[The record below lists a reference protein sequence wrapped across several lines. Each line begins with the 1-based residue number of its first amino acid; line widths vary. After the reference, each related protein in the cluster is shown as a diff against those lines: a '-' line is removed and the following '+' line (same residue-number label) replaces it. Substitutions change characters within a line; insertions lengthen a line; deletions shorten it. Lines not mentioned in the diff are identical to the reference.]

1 VTAAAAILDA
11 ELRSRRQAS
20 IDELVGLAGST
31 PKSIHWRA
39 RARIGRRVP
48 WYGLPEQV
56 GR

>member
-1 VTAAAAILDA
+1 VTTAAAILDA

-31 PKSIHWRA
+31 PKSIQWRV